1 MVLIGGK
8 DTTSGPAIGAIVL
21 LLAEEVLQR
30 WTEHWL
36 IGVGVIIVVV
46 VIAAPNGIVPY
57 LAQLCGR
64 GAPNM
69 PKPALQA
76 TELSK
81 RFGGLVA
88 VDRVNL
94 ELNPVEIHAVIGPN
108 GAGKTTLLSMLAGEL
123 SPTAGRIRLEPQD
136 ITHSGSAERARSGIG
151 RTFQR
156 SAVIP
161 GFSALDMV
169 RLAAL
174 NRAGMQLLQPL
185 ASNKTATMLARRALA
200 RVGLTDR
207 ADSVTDV
214 LSHGEKRRVEIAA
227 VLALD
232 PKILLLDEPLAGLGP
247 DESRQVVALI
257 EDLRRDCAILLIEHD
272 IDIVFA
278 VADRITVLDNGRVIA
293 CGTPSDIRAS
303 AAAREAY
310 LGLEPA

>member
-1 MVLIGGK
+1 
-8 DTTSGPAIGAIVL
+8 
-21 LLAEEVLQR
+21 
-30 WTEHWL
+30 
-36 IGVGVIIVVV
+36 
-46 VIAAPNGIVPY
+46 
-57 LAQLCGR
+57 
-64 GAPNM
+64 
-69 PKPALQA
+69 
-76 TELSK
+76 
-81 RFGGLVA
+81 
-88 VDRVNL
+88 
-94 ELNPVEIHAVIGPN
+94 
-108 GAGKTTLLSMLAGEL
+108 MLAGEL
-123 SPTAGRIRLEPQD
+123 SPSAGRIRLEQQD
-136 ITHSGSAERARSGIG
+136 ITHSGSAERARLGIG

-169 RLAAL
+169 RLATL

-185 ASNKTATMLARRALA
+185 ANNKTATMLAQRALA
-200 RVGLTDR
+200 RVGLDNR

-257 EDLRRDCAILLIEHD
+257 EDLRRDRAILLIEHD
-272 IDIVFA
+272 VDIVFA
-278 VADRITVLDNGRVIA
+278 LADRITVLDNGRVIA

-303 AAAREAY
+303 TAARDAY

>member
-1 MVLIGGK
+1 
-8 DTTSGPAIGAIVL
+8 
-21 LLAEEVLQR
+21 
-30 WTEHWL
+30 
-36 IGVGVIIVVV
+36 
-46 VIAAPNGIVPY
+46 
-57 LAQLCGR
+57 
-64 GAPNM
+64 M

-76 TELSK
+76 SELSK
-81 RFGGLVA
+81 SFGGLVA

-94 ELNPVEIHAVIGPN
+94 ELNHVEVHAVIGPN

-123 SPTAGRIRLEPQD
+123 SPSAGRIRLEERD
-136 ITHSGSAERARSGIG
+136 ITHNGSAERARLGIG

-169 RLAAL
+169 RLATL

-185 ASNKTATMLARRALA
+185 ASNKTSTALAQRALA
-200 RVGLTDR
+200 RVGLNDR

-257 EDLRRDCAILLIEHD
+257 EDLRRDRAILLIEHD
-272 IDIVFA
+272 VDIVFA
-278 VADRITVLDNGRVIA
+278 LADRITVLDNGRVIA

-303 AAAREAY
+303 TAARDAY